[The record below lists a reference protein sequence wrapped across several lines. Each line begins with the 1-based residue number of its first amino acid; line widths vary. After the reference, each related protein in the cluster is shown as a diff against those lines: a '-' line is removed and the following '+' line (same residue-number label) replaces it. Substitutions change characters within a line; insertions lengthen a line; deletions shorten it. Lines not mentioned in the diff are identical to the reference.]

1 MGMKFILSVFPLG
14 ILCLSAGFAQRM
26 STVVSEGS
34 VPAPYEIGYGYK
46 WAWKGESVYDTAWL
60 KLCYKMKFWDQEKT
74 SKLEDYRIVYLGK
87 GGFRKDVSYAIEECE
102 RRLSQDSGIF
112 FVRQFYPMEWEI
124 SPEGKSVCLFRLAL
138 LRQMFL
144 VEFAEPEVGLDWK
157 LSAQVDSV
165 CGFVCQMAQADY
177 LGRRYEAWFCPE
189 IPVDIG
195 PFKFRGLPGLIVK
208 VEDMEGD
215 YSWELYEGM
224 IQEVDI
230 PMVRKNYISRKTSR
244 GRARSLIEDC
254 FNHPYP
260 YTIRSGR
267 NVKVR
272 TAHGYRELT
281 GEELE
286 TSIFFT
292 PIELE

>member
-1 MGMKFILSVFPLG
+1 MGMKFILSIFFLVILG
-14 ILCLSAGFAQRM
+14 LSEGFAQRM
-26 STVVSEGS
+26 ATVVSGEE
-34 VPAPYEIGYGYK
+34 VPTPYQIGYGYK

-87 GGFRKDVSYAIEECE
+87 GGFRKDVSYVIEECE

-112 FVRQFYPMEWEI
+112 FARYFYPMEWEI

-144 VEFAEPEVGLDWK
+144 VEFAEPEASFDWK
-157 LSAQVDSV
+157 LSTQVDSV
-165 CGFVCQMAQADY
+165 CGFVCQMAQTDY
-177 LGRRYEAWFCPE
+177 LGRKYEAWFCPE

-208 VEDMEGD
+208 VKDMEGD
-215 YSWELYEGM
+215 YSWELYESM
-224 IQEVDI
+224 IKEVDI
-230 PMVRKNYISRKTSR
+230 PMVRKTYMSRKTSR
-244 GRARSLIEDC
+244 GKARSLIEDC
-254 FNHPYP
+254 FNRPYP

-272 TAHGYRELT
+272 TASGYRELT

-292 PIELE
+292 PIEME

>member
-1 MGMKFILSVFPLG
+1 MGMKFILSIFFLAILG
-14 ILCLSAGFAQRM
+14 LSEGWSQRIA
-26 STVVSEGS
+26 SLVSEGE
-34 VPAPYEIGYGYK
+34 VPTPYQIGYGYK

-102 RRLSQDSGIF
+102 RRLSQDSGLF
-112 FVRQFYPMEWEI
+112 FGRYFYPMEWDI

-144 VEFAEPEVGLDWK
+144 VEFSEPEASFDWK
-157 LSAQVDSV
+157 LSTQVDSV
-165 CGFVCQMAQADY
+165 CGFVCQMAQTDY
-177 LGRRYEAWFCPE
+177 LGRKYEAWFCPE

-208 VEDMEGD
+208 VKDMDGD

-224 IQEVDI
+224 MQEVDI
-230 PMVRKNYISRKTSR
+230 PMVRKTYMSRKTSR
-244 GRARSLIEDC
+244 GKARSLIEDC
-254 FNHPYP
+254 FNRPYP

-272 TAHGYRELT
+272 TANGYRELT

-286 TSIFFT
+286 ISIFFT